1 MMFSVFS
8 ILVYEPVNHVCA
20 LSKKTYCDVVNNK
33 HGESDVKLIIFAGG
47 NFYLFIS
54 LFCLKLKDWDICY
67 LTFLF

>member
-33 HGESDVKLIIFAGG
+33 HGESDVFVV
-47 NFYLFIS
+47 FFFFFSHRY
-54 LFCLKLKDWDICY
+54 
-67 LTFLF
+67 